1 MLEKLKH
8 LETES
13 LKRRIPIINSIKS
26 EILFNK
32 IKELKPKKIL
42 ELGTANGYSGC
53 ILGSQGGE
61 LTTIEIDAKIA
72 EEARI
77 NFEKFNINA
86 KIIVGDGV
94 KEIKNFPDEYFDLV
108 FIDFAKRKYLE
119 ILEDCI
125 RVAKNNNF
133 IIADNVDFD
142 KCKDFKQAIS
152 THKNLKT
159 EIINGLSISQKHRK
173 WNFLALEKNKVFSKS

>member
-1 MLEKLKH
+1 MLEKLKP
-8 LETES
+8 LEAES
-13 LKRRIPIINSIKS
+13 LKRKIPILNSIKS

-32 IKELKPKKIL
+32 IKELKPKKVL

-53 ILGSQGGE
+53 ILGSQGAE
-61 LTTIEIDAKIA
+61 VTTIELEPKIA
-72 EEARI
+72 EEAKI
-77 NFEKFNINA
+77 NFKKFSINA
-86 KIIVGDGV
+86 KVIVGDGV
-94 KEIKNFPDEYFDLV
+94 KEIKRFPDEYFDLI
-108 FIDFAKRKYLE
+108 FIDFAKKIYLE

-125 RVAKNNNF
+125 RIAKNNSI

-159 EIINGLSISQKHRK
+159 EITNGLSISQKQS
-173 WNFLALEKNKVFSKS
+173 FKSVRF